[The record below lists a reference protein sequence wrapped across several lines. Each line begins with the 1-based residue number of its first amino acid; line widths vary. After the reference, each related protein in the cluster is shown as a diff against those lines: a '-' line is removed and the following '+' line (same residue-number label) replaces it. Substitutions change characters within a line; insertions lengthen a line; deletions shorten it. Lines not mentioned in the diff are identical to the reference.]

1 MTSLVNNPFWR
12 HRLCNHPPPV
22 IPFLSLKTSD
32 ERNFLSNFSL
42 ISTSGPILRL
52 FSGSIL
58 KPLIQKTKPKK
69 NILHVAHKSNYL
81 LDLEHLRVAMANS
94 DKINSSSSL
103 NHATLS
109 TNQMTT
115 DIDDVLRQFDSLNSS
130 ASFVGTNKRNSKCDH
145 FVAVILCS

>member
-1 MTSLVNNPFWR
+1 
-12 HRLCNHPPPV
+12 
-22 IPFLSLKTSD
+22 
-32 ERNFLSNFSL
+32 
-42 ISTSGPILRL
+42 
-52 FSGSIL
+52 
-58 KPLIQKTKPKK
+58 
-69 NILHVAHKSNYL
+69 

-130 ASFVGTNKRNSKCDH
+130 ASFVGTKRTSKCDQ
-145 FVAVILCS
+145 FVAVIM